1 MTSSWNDIV
10 GKYWQKR
17 LYCEWIKKTEP
28 YFVVNGGI
36 VQLFEG
42 GSVSGLNGEDVAVV
56 VQTRK
61 SFAGE
66 VAQTF
71 CVFGRLV
78 DRCVRVGVVCGQQGR
93 G

>member
-1 MTSSWNDIV
+1 M
-10 GKYWQKR
+10 
-17 LYCEWIKKTEP
+17 
-28 YFVVNGGI
+28 
-36 VQLFEG
+36 QLFEG

-71 CVFGRLV
+71 GVFGGLV
-78 DRCVRVGVVCGQQGR
+78 DRCVRVGVVSSQESR